1 MPYYD
6 TCPDCGAHL
15 DPGERCDCRNTQP
28 QSQFLSVSEVA
39 ERWAVS
45 TDLVYSLI
53 RSGDLAAM
61 KIAGTT
67 WRIPLGAVIAYEQD
81 RMNTRKRG
89 KLITPRSKRKPVLR
103 L

>member
-1 MPYYD
+1 MPYYE

-15 DPGERCDCRNTQP
+15 DPGERCDCQP
-28 QSQFLSVSEVA
+28 RSQFLSVSDVA

-61 KIAGTT
+61 KVAGTT
-67 WRIPLGAVIAYEQD
+67 WRVPLGAVIAYEQD
-81 RMNTRKRG
+81 SLTTHKPRKV
-89 KLITPRSKRKPVLR
+89 IAPRSKRKPVLR